1 MARFDR
7 EIPPGGEGK
16 VTLSVN
22 LAGYR
27 GTVNKSATVYCNDPQ
42 TPRVSL
48 SVSAKVVPFVD
59 IRPSDTVV
67 FRGPAAALKPQDLE
81 VESTKTPM
89 HILRVESDLKKEV
102 SVKVEPLAEGAR
114 YRVVVTNQAER
125 GTYSGFIR
133 LVTDHPQKPEVLISV
148 RGMVEGPIG
157 IRPTS
162 LLVGKVKGDM
172 ANRVGRVLVVSHTGA
187 AFRITKVD
195 YDRELL
201 DVVATPQEAPPGYVL
216 DVSAKLEA
224 VPAGS
229 RKRTTLKVQTDAQ
242 PEEWLAVEV
251 FVVSP

>member
-1 MARFDR
+1 M
-7 EIPPGGEGK
+7 
-16 VTLSVN
+16 TLSVN

>member
-114 YRVVVTNQAER
+114 YRVVVANQAER

-187 AFRITKVD
+187 AFRMTKVD

-224 VPAGS
+224 VPPGS

-242 PEEWLAVEV
+242 PEEWLSVEV